1 MKVQNIKRFDILES
15 NGIPKKKILI
25 LETIHKKSDFISN
38 NLVYIFYI
46 EFKTLNWRDTVL
58 LRQIPED
65 AEIDFHKLEDPNI
78 ELEFCCNIGYDSI
91 SKEKDVPFNE
101 KNWKNF
107 FEKHTSAEGFSGGCV
122 SFRKDSNYI
131 RAEVSGLKT
140 VFDFVSKIST
150 NSFRYG
156 YYRLFGVRTSVMIDP
171 WGKKIFFMKN
181 GELKEI
187 KMRNEGKMSRKF
199 APTFLMNDE
208 HKLIYLKIF
217 NQKIE
222 EHLKNERL

>member
-25 LETIHKKSDFISN
+25 LEAIHKKSDFISN

-91 SKEKDVPFNE
+91 SKEKDVPFN
-101 KNWKNF
+101 
-107 FEKHTSAEGFSGGCV
+107 
-122 SFRKDSNYI
+122 
-131 RAEVSGLKT
+131 
-140 VFDFVSKIST
+140 
-150 NSFRYG
+150 
-156 YYRLFGVRTSVMIDP
+156 
-171 WGKKIFFMKN
+171 
-181 GELKEI
+181 
-187 KMRNEGKMSRKF
+187 
-199 APTFLMNDE
+199 
-208 HKLIYLKIF
+208 
-217 NQKIE
+217 
-222 EHLKNERL
+222 

>member
-1 MKVQNIKRFDILES
+1 MKAQNIKRFDILES
-15 NGIPKKKILI
+15 NGTPKKKILI

-46 EFKTLNWRDTVL
+46 EFKTLNWRDIVL

-65 AEIDFHKLEDPNI
+65 AEIDFHRLEDPNI
-78 ELEFCCNIGYDSI
+78 ELELCCNIGDKSI
-91 SKEKDVPFNE
+91 SKEKDVPFDE

-107 FEKHTSAEGFSGGCV
+107 FEKHTSPEGFFLGGYV
-122 SFRKDSNYI
+122 SFRKDVNYI
-131 RAEVSGLKT
+131 RADVDGLKK

-156 YYRLFGVRTSVMIDP
+156 YYKLFGVKTSVMIDP
-171 WGKKIFFMKN
+171 WGKKIFFVKN

-187 KMRNEGKMSRKF
+187 KMKNEGKMSRKF
-199 APTFLMNDE
+199 VPTFLMNDE

-222 EHLKNERL
+222 EHLKS